1 MSREKR
7 IPKTPE
13 QRLRECETHMY
24 FLWDARRLYDQEPE
38 RYKQIAAEL
47 RVLVGDHKPKR
58 RLLLAMMEEYGFS
71 YDVQPPGP
79 PFDKQPIPLVGWRND
94 PIHQALTQEVQ
105 AVLGDEEKMADVL
118 EKQAAL
124 RRPIPFPEYVE
135 KGLAVYIRP
144 YDYSYRDL
152 VLAIAQQVGSSH
164 EDHAMD
170 EQLIQMQNIILGNEE
185 SHIAVL
191 IQFTDLVIKVG
202 SMFIGHVVQN
212 YGYKSTYFK
221 EGAT

>member
-1 MSREKR
+1 MSRKKR
-7 IPKTPE
+7 IPKTSE
-13 QRLRECETHMY
+13 QRLRECETHLY
-24 FLWDARRLYDQEPE
+24 FLWDARKLYDQESD

-105 AVLGDEEKMADVL
+105 AVLGDKEKMADVL
-118 EKQAAL
+118 EKQAVL

-164 EDHAMD
+164 EDHALD

-191 IQFTDLVIKVG
+191 IQFTDLVIEVG

-212 YGYKSTYFK
+212 YGYKPTYFK
-221 EGAT
+221 GRAT